1 MDAKTRIKLVNALMT
16 QFVKLYE
23 EKYGEKPKFNRNTQK
38 WAFEH
43 MLADLGAES
52 QATLEYY
59 FTLRRFHNSQDLMR
73 NYEEINQ
80 WRIEDIEDEHNRRL
94 LAIQTKERVEEANA
108 RWHQKPSE

>member
-16 QFVKLYE
+16 QFIKLYE
-23 EKYGEKPKFNRNTQK
+23 DKYGVKPKFNRNTQK

-43 MLADLGAES
+43 MLADLGVDA
-52 QATLEYY
+52 QATMEYY
-59 FTLRRFHNSQDLMR
+59 FTLRRMHSPDDWKY

-80 WRIEDIEDEHNRRL
+80 WRVEDEEDEHNRRL
-94 LAIQTKERVEEANA
+94 LAVQTKERVEEANA